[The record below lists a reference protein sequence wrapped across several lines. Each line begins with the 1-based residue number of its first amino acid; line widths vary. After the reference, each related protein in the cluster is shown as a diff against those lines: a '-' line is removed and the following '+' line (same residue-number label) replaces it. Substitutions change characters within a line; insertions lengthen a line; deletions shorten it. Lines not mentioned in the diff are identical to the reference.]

1 MSEGKWIRNIGE
13 KTISRD
19 VYYGPYKYLLAAAG
33 VVVSE
38 DDPSMIIIDANGAG
52 RNVDMPAPSANI
64 EGKRW
69 TIINQTAATHALTV
83 RNNGGATIQSIA
95 ATKAAEIIVLN
106 VAGTL
111 TWKVINV
118 LA

>member
-1 MSEGKWIRNIGE
+1 MGQFKSDLVIGDQVE
-13 KTISRD
+13 AREFKQSQPFSTVLGAGFVVTADMPS
-19 VYYGPYKYLLAAAG
+19 VLLF
-33 VVVSE
+33 
-38 DDPSMIIIDANGAG
+38 DANGAG
-52 RNVDMPAPSANI
+52 RNIDMPAPSADI

-83 RNNGGATIQSIA
+83 RNNGGATIQSIP
-95 ATKAAEIIVLN
+95 ATKAAEIMVIN

-111 TWKVINV
+111 TWKVLNV